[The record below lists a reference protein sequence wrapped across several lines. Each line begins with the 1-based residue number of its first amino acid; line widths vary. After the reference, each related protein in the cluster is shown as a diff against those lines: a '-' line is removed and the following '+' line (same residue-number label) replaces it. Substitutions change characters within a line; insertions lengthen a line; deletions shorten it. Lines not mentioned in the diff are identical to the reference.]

1 VKTAYAA
8 LLALTLTAGS
18 AGATTLLDGT
28 FNGSYA
34 CPKFQGQTNV
44 VLSFVVTGSRVKLIQ
59 VIYESNSS
67 RYGFGSSVV
76 EYTGNYNATTRKF
89 SVASFQT
96 VGQEPRGWS
105 YSKTLNG
112 LVSANGAEVTILRDP
127 SSTACSSTSTKR
139 ISASSI
145 LAK

>member
-1 VKTAYAA
+1 VKIAYAA
-8 LLALTLTAGS
+8 LLALTLTAGP
-18 AGATTLLDGT
+18 AGAATLLDGT
-28 FNGSYA
+28 FNGSYS

-44 VLSFVVTGSRVKLIQ
+44 VLSFVVTGSRVKMIE

-67 RYGFGSSVV
+67 KYGFSSSVI

-89 SVASFQT
+89 SVAGFQT

-112 LVSANGAEVTILRDP
+112 SVSANGAEVTILRDP
-127 SSTACSSTSTKR
+127 SSTACSSTNTKR